1 MPQGSMLVGEPC
13 ESSGVSHVTLVRVF
27 QETLIY
33 QRNSFGWGEVGG
45 TAKAFADSLNGLL
58 AVKM

>member
-1 MPQGSMLVGEPC
+1 MLVGEPC